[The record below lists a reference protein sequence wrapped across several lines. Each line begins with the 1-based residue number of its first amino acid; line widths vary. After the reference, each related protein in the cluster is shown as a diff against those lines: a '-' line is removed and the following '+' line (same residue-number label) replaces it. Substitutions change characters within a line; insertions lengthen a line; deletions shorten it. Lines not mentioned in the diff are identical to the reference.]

1 MGKIFGI
8 LLMGLGIW
16 VGLEIYLEG
25 TQNAFG
31 GAFASHQAAGDAP
44 RDLRS
49 TPQRAGDAVEN
60 SLAIEQERR
69 ERIMPD

>member
-1 MGKIFGI
+1 MGRIFGI

-31 GAFASHQAAGDAP
+31 GAFASHRTASEEP
-44 RDLRS
+44 
-49 TPQRAGDAVEN
+49 
-60 SLAIEQERR
+60 
-69 ERIMPD
+69 

>member
-1 MGKIFGI
+1 MGRIFGI
-8 LLMGLGIW
+8 LLIGLGIW

-31 GAFASHQAAGDAP
+31 GAFASHRASSEAP

-60 SLAIEQERR
+60 SLALEKERR
-69 ERIMPD
+69 DRIMPD